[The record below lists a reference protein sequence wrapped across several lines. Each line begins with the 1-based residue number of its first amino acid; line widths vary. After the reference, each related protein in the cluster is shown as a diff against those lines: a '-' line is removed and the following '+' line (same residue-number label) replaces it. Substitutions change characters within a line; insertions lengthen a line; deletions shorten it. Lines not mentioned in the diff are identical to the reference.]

1 MNYIPTIG
9 LEIHAE
15 LNTKSK
21 MFCSCPNTSLQEA
34 SNTNICPVC
43 MGHPG
48 TLPVANMEAIK
59 KVLLVGKALSCTLA
73 NISKFDRK
81 HYFYPDLPKGYQI
94 SQYDMPLCKKGFLQI
109 GEKSVR
115 ITRIHLEEDAGKLL
129 HPTGSSHT
137 LADYNR
143 AGTPLMELVTEPD
156 LSSAK
161 EAQLFAQELQL
172 ILRYL
177 KASNADMEKGQM
189 RVEVNIS
196 LSKQKELGTKVEIKN
211 LNSFRVMEQ
220 AISFEIER
228 QTSILER
235 GEKVQQETRGWDEKK
250 KETYVQ
256 REKEEAHDYRYF
268 PEPDLPPIMITQEQ
282 VNEVLALMSELP
294 SQRRERF
301 QKEYGISVDGAEL
314 FTQQKELGE
323 YFEKVVSELG
333 ENLSSK
339 VLAERIRLATNYMQ
353 SDLVGILQGKLITD
367 KSVRL
372 TPENFAELMIMLEE
386 GSVSSAIAKSLL
398 KDMVETGA
406 DPSNLMQ
413 DKGISLIQE
422 EGEVEFIAKEIVLK
436 NPKAVEDFKKGK
448 GSALQF
454 LVGQMMAAT
463 KGAVNPEVAASIL
476 ITLLK
481 K

>member
-1 MNYIPTIG
+1 
-9 LEIHAE
+9 
-15 LNTKSK
+15 
-21 MFCSCPNTSLQEA
+21 
-34 SNTNICPVC
+34 

-48 TLPVANMEAIK
+48 TLPVANIEAIK

-73 NISKFDRK
+73 SISKFDRK

-94 SQYDMPLCKKGFLQI
+94 SQYDMPLCEKGSLQI

-129 HPTGSSHT
+129 HPLESSHT

-143 AGTPLMELVTEPD
+143 AGAPLMELVTEPD

-177 KASNADMEKGQM
+177 KASDADMEKGQM

-220 AISFEIER
+220 AISFEIQR

-235 GEKVQQETRGWDEKK
+235 GEKIQQETRGWDEKK

-268 PEPDLPPIMITQEQ
+268 PEPDLPPITITQKQ
-282 VNEVLALMSELP
+282 VHEILAFMPELP

-301 QKEYGISVDGAEL
+301 QKEYGISADGAEL

-339 VLAERIRLATNYMQ
+339 VLVERIRLATNYMQ

-367 KSVRL
+367 KHVRL
-372 TPENFAELMIMLEE
+372 TPENFAELMVMLQE

-422 EGEVEFIAKEIVLK
+422 EGEVEAIAKEIVSK
-436 NPKAVEDFKKGK
+436 NPKAVEDFKNGK

-476 ITLLK
+476 TTLLK
-481 K
+481 E